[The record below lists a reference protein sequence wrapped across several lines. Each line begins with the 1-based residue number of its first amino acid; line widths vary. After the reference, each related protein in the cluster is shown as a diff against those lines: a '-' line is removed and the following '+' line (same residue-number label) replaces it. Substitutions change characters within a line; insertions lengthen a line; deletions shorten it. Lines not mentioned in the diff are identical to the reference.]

1 MQQVIVDRVEKTREQ
16 LKTFKDRSL
25 DELQQ
30 RRSALL
36 ERATD
41 VRKNGEDAVRT
52 ARKNGEDAVRT
63 ARKNGEDAVH
73 TAQVSVLETARD
85 VLSWATER
93 VEWTPLSR
101 GEKAL
106 GERLVE
112 MRSANAA
119 TLPIDGYDE
128 LSVKKVVAALDAGS
142 FNAETLQVIRAYEVA
157 NKNRVTLLREMDTRL
172 TPADVAQSA

>member
-52 ARKNGEDAVRT
+52 ARKNGEDAV
-63 ARKNGEDAVH
+63 H

-106 GERLVE
+106 GDRLVE
-112 MRSANAA
+112 LRSANAA

-142 FNAETLQVIRAYEVA
+142 FNAEALQVIRAYEVA

-172 TPADVAQSA
+172 TPAEVAQSA

>member
-16 LKTFKDRSL
+16 LKTLKDRSL

-41 VRKNGEDAVRT
+41 
-52 ARKNGEDAVRT
+52 ARKNGEEAVRT

-106 GERLVE
+106 GDRLVE
-112 MRSANAA
+112 LRSANVT
-119 TLPIDGYDE
+119 TLPVDDYDE
-128 LSVKKVVAALDAGS
+128 LSVKKVVAALDAGA
-142 FNAETLQVIRAYEVA
+142 FDAEALQVIRAYEVA
-157 NKNRVTLLREMDTRL
+157 NKNRVTLLREMDARL
-172 TPADVAQSA
+172 TPAEVAQSA